1 MADSR
6 RETSRRSFL
15 RGTLLSSAALALG
28 ARGENEPAP
37 APAPA
42 LTIPSGAGLPRRP
55 FGRHPDQLSIV
66 GFGAIVVM
74 RSEPEFAARVVAEAV
89 ERGVNYFDVAPSYG
103 NAMERL
109 GPALKPYRDRC
120 FLACKTE
127 QRTAEGA
134 RADMEKSLAM
144 MQTDHFDLYQLHAI
158 TSLAKDVDAVFAKG
172 GAMETFL
179 EAKRSG
185 RVRYLGFS
193 AHSVEAAL
201 AAMDRYDFDSVLFPF
216 NIVTWEKGGFGPQVM
231 ERAQA
236 KGMARLA
243 LKAMAREPWASK
255 NDPERKAHPNCW
267 YRPLTEPREVEL
279 ALRYTLSLPVTAAL
293 PPGDPS
299 LFRMALDLA
308 SSFRPITEEE
318 TRELRGRL
326 ASSQPIF
333 RCPSSAA

>member
-1 MADSR
+1 MEDSHR
-6 RETSRRSFL
+6 STSRRAFL
-15 RGTLLSSAALALG
+15 RGTILSSAALALG
-28 ARGENEPAP
+28 ARAEGQPSPAP
-37 APAPA
+37 APSM
-42 LTIPSGAGLPRRP
+42 TVPSGAVLSRRP

-74 RSEPEFAARVVAEAV
+74 KMEPEAASRAVAEAV

-109 GPALKPYRDRC
+109 GPALKPFRDRC
-120 FLACKTE
+120 FLACKTT

-134 RADMEKSLAM
+134 RAELEKSLER

-158 TSLAKDVDAVFAKG
+158 TSVAKDVDAVFAAG
-172 GAMETFL
+172 GAMEAFL
-179 EAKRSG
+179 EAKKSG
-185 RVRYLGFS
+185 RVRHLGFS

-201 AAMDRYDFDSVLFPF
+201 AAMERYDFDSVLFPF
-216 NIVTWEKGGFGPQVM
+216 NFVTWEKGGFGPQVM

-255 NDPERKAHPNCW
+255 EDPGRKAHPNCW
-267 YRPLTEPREVEL
+267 YRPLTDPREAEL

-293 PPGDPS
+293 PPGDPA
-299 LFRMALDLA
+299 LFRMALDIA
-308 SSFRPITEEE
+308 SSFRPITEDE
-318 TRELRGRL
+318 TRELRGML
-326 ASSQPIF
+326 ASAEPIF
-333 RCPSSAA
+333 RCPSPAA